1 LRGGI
6 SLNECWFKIKK
17 GKRKL
22 GFSIDD
28 IKNKSKIKK
37 NYLFALENDDFDKLP
52 GEVYTKV
59 YIRGYA
65 KIVGIDPQDI
75 LTEYEN
81 EKNKDKKIDK
91 TNNRQPKKNKKNK
104 VHILNRDHIFR
115 SILGIILILIVVLLS
130 YNMFFR
136 TEQNENN
143 TSAIEQEN
151 IIVQQ
156 EDNTNSNNNKT
167 PEEEAVEKNN
177 TEEINT
183 EQDNLD
189 ESEVN
194 SEDKQNEEVAEKDA
208 EEKQIEETNE
218 TQKVDQSKTEQS
230 SLIED
235 TSKELKIIATDK
247 SWLSITVDGDLKFQG
262 FINADEVMTY
272 SGNENIR
279 IKIGNG
285 IAVKVEFE
293 GEILGPFGKSGEVII
308 RNFDI

>member
-1 LRGGI
+1 MSVGSRL
-6 SLNECWFKIKK
+6 KK
-17 GKRKL
+17 AREKL
-22 GFSIDD
+22 GLSIDD

-37 NYLFALENDDFDKLP
+37 NYLLALENDNFEKLP

-65 KIVGIDPQDI
+65 KIVGIEPQDI

-81 EKNKDKKIDK
+81 EKNNANKINK
-91 TNNRQPKKNKKNK
+91 ANTKRTGKSKKNN

-115 SILGIILILIVVLLS
+115 SVLGIILILIVVLLS
-130 YNMFFR
+130 YNIFFR

-151 IIVQQ
+151 VIIQQ
-156 EDNTNSNNNKT
+156 EDKKSTHDIKEPAQEKIEENN
-167 PEEEAVEKNN
+167 EEK
-177 TEEINT
+177 INT
-183 EQDNLD
+183 EQDNLND
-189 ESEVN
+189 GEFN
-194 SEDKQNEEVAEKDA
+194 SEDKQSEEVKD
-208 EEKQIEETNE
+208 EKQIEEMNK
-218 TQKVDQSKTEQS
+218 TQKVDQNQTEQS

-293 GEILGPFGKSGEVII
+293 GELLGPFGKSGEVIV

>member
-1 LRGGI
+1 MSVGSR
-6 SLNECWFKIKK
+6 LNKARE
-17 GKRKL
+17 KL
-22 GFSIDD
+22 GLSIDD

-37 NYLFALENDDFDKLP
+37 NYLLALENDNFEKLP

-65 KIVGIDPQDI
+65 KIVGIELQDI

-81 EKNKDKKIDK
+81 EKNNANKINKANTKKTGK
-91 TNNRQPKKNKKNK
+91 SKKNN

-115 SILGIILILIVVLLS
+115 SVLGIILILIVVLLS
-130 YNMFFR
+130 YNIFFR

-151 IIVQQ
+151 VIIQQ
-156 EDNTNSNNNKT
+156 EDKKSTHDIKELAQEKIEENN
-167 PEEEAVEKNN
+167 EEK
-177 TEEINT
+177 INT
-183 EQDNLD
+183 EQDNLND
-189 ESEVN
+189 GEFN
-194 SEDKQNEEVAEKDA
+194 SEDKQSEEVNK
-208 EEKQIEETNE
+208 
-218 TQKVDQSKTEQS
+218 TQKVDQNQTEQS

-293 GEILGPFGKSGEVII
+293 GELLGPFGKSGEVIV

>member
-1 LRGGI
+1 MSVGSRL
-6 SLNECWFKIKK
+6 KK
-17 GKRKL
+17 AREKL
-22 GFSIDD
+22 GLSIDD

-37 NYLFALENDDFDKLP
+37 NYLLALENDNFEKLP

-65 KIVGIDPQDI
+65 KIVGIEPQDI

-81 EKNKDKKIDK
+81 EKNNANKINKANTKKTGK
-91 TNNRQPKKNKKNK
+91 SKKNN

-115 SILGIILILIVVLLS
+115 SVLGIILILIVVLLS
-130 YNMFFR
+130 YNIFFR

-151 IIVQQ
+151 VIIQQ
-156 EDNTNSNNNKT
+156 EDKKSTHDIKEPAQEKIEENN
-167 PEEEAVEKNN
+167 EEK
-177 TEEINT
+177 INT
-183 EQDNLD
+183 EQDNLND
-189 ESEVN
+189 GEFN
-194 SEDKQNEEVAEKDA
+194 SEDKQSEEVKD
-208 EEKQIEETNE
+208 EKQIEEMNK
-218 TQKVDQSKTEQS
+218 TQKVDQNQTEQS

-293 GEILGPFGKSGEVII
+293 GELLGPFGKSGEVIV
-308 RNFDI
+308 RDFDI

>member
-1 LRGGI
+1 MSVGSRL
-6 SLNECWFKIKK
+6 KK
-17 GKRKL
+17 ARENL
-22 GFSIDD
+22 GLSIDD

-37 NYLFALENDDFDKLP
+37 NYLLALENDNFDKLP

-91 TNNRQPKKNKKNK
+91 TNNRQPKKNK

-156 EDNTNSNNNKT
+156 EDNTSSNDNKEL
-167 PEEEAVEKNN
+167 EEETVGKNN
-177 TEEINT
+177 TEEIDT

-262 FINADEVMTY
+262 FINADEVITY

>member
-1 LRGGI
+1 MSVGSRL
-6 SLNECWFKIKK
+6 KK
-17 GKRKL
+17 AREKL
-22 GFSIDD
+22 GLSIDD

-37 NYLFALENDDFDKLP
+37 NYLLALENDNFEKLP

-65 KIVGIDPQDI
+65 KIVGIEPQDI

-81 EKNKDKKIDK
+81 EKNNANKINKANTKKTGK
-91 TNNRQPKKNKKNK
+91 SKKNN

-115 SILGIILILIVVLLS
+115 SVLGIILILIVVLLS
-130 YNMFFR
+130 YNIFFR

-151 IIVQQ
+151 VIIQQ
-156 EDNTNSNNNKT
+156 EDKKSTHDIKELAQEKIEENN
-167 PEEEAVEKNN
+167 EEK
-177 TEEINT
+177 INT
-183 EQDNLD
+183 EQDNLND
-189 ESEVN
+189 GEFN
-194 SEDKQNEEVAEKDA
+194 SEDKQSEEVKD
-208 EEKQIEETNE
+208 EKQIEEMNK
-218 TQKVDQSKTEQS
+218 TQKVDQNQTEQS

-293 GEILGPFGKSGEVII
+293 GELLGPFGKSGEVIV